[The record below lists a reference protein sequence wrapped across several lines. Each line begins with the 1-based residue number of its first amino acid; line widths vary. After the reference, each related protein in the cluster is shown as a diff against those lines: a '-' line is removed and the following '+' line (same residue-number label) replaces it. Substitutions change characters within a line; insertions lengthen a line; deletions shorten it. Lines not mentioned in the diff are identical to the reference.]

1 MQEDS
6 LPSESH
12 SLISKEPKLNLE
24 YVRDSKGQEFPLGLV
39 VRILGFYHQ
48 VRSGQVRRQ
57 ILQAAWQSKKKKKIT
72 Y

>member
-6 LPSESH
+6 LPSEPH
-12 SLISKEPKLNLE
+12 SLILKEPKLNVE

-48 VRSGQVRRQ
+48 VRSGQETDSASCMAV
-57 ILQAAWQSKKKKKIT
+57 KKKKKIT